1 MIGSPFKQSSKNIK
15 KRITLTEE
23 EIKVLENLSNIIKNA
38 YLYNKPVY
46 IMNPEY
52 YYKTLENLLKEN
64 YK

>member
-64 YK
+64 NK